1 MIISLDALNRRH
13 WLMLD
18 KTAQDWRAERANLG
32 IESRAFING
41 RYQDALAGETRATVN
56 PANGQRLADVANC
69 GVEDADRAVE
79 VARAVFESGVW
90 ASMAPADR
98 KMVLVR
104 WAELIE
110 DHANEIAL
118 LECLD
123 VGKPI
128 ADTTGVDVPAA
139 ARTIR
144 WSGEAIDKVYD
155 QISPAPS
162 DCLALVQRLPLGV
175 VAAIVP
181 WNFPLSTTAWK
192 LAPSLATGN
201 SVILKP
207 ASSTPLSALRIAG
220 LASEAGLPDGV
231 LQVLPGPG
239 GSLGRHLALH
249 DDIDGL
255 TFTGSTEVGK
265 QLMQYSGESNL
276 KRTFLEL
283 GGKSPNIVFADSNLE
298 KAAMFAAIAVFYN
311 CGQTCTAGTRL
322 IVEDSIR
329 EQFVEMVVEQST
341 KWMPGDPLDPATT
354 MGPMID
360 AGQLKIVADYVD
372 IGKEEGASL
381 MAGGKQVMAASG
393 GCFHE
398 PTIFDGV
405 NNSMRIAQEE
415 IFGPVMSV
423 IGFKDAEEAVAIAN
437 DSIYGLAGAVW
448 SNNINTAHKVAAAVR
463 VGTMGIN
470 NYFGGDIT
478 VPFGGFKQSGNGR
491 DKSMHAFD
499 DYTELKTTWI
509 EFD

>member
-1 MIISLDALNRRH
+1 MITGWSEVGF
-13 WLMLD
+13 MLD
-18 KTAQDWRAERANLG
+18 KTTQDWRAQVATLE

-41 RYQDALAGETRATVN
+41 QYRDAVSGETRATMS
-56 PANGQRLADVANC
+56 PADGSKIADVASC
-69 GVEDADRAVE
+69 GIEDADSAVR
-79 VARAVFESGVW
+79 VARAAFESGIW
-90 ASMAPADR
+90 AAMAPAER
-98 KMVLVR
+98 KTVLVR

-110 DHANEIAL
+110 ENAEEIAL

-139 ARTIR
+139 VRTIR
-144 WSGEAIDKVYD
+144 WSGEAIDKIYD

-207 ASSTPLSALRIAG
+207 ASNTPLSALRIAG

-283 GGKSPNIVFADSNLE
+283 GGKGPNIVFADANID
-298 KAAMFAAIAVFYN
+298 KAATFAAIAVFYN
-311 CGQTCTAGTRL
+311 GGQTCTAGTRL
-322 IVEDSIR
+322 IVEEQIR
-329 EQFVEMVVEQST
+329 DEFLELVVEKS
-341 KWMPGDPLDPATT
+341 KGWMPGDPLDPATT

-360 AGQLKIVADYVD
+360 AGQLKTVSDYVD
-372 IGKEEGASL
+372 IGKKEGASL
-381 MAGGKQVMAASG
+381 MAGGKQVDTVPG
-393 GCFHE
+393 GCYYE
-398 PTIFDGV
+398 PTIFNGV
-405 NNSMRIAQEE
+405 NNNMRIAREE

-423 IGFKDAEEAVAIAN
+423 IGFKTADEAVRIAN

>member
-1 MIISLDALNRRH
+1 
-13 WLMLD
+13 MLD
-18 KTAQDWRAERANLG
+18 KTIKDWSSDAAALE
-32 IESRAFING
+32 IEGRAFIDG
-41 RYQDALAGETRATVN
+41 QYRDALSGETRTTIS
-56 PANGQRLADVANC
+56 PANGRDLADVAVC
-69 GVEDADRAVE
+69 GTEDADRAVV
-79 VARAVFESGVW
+79 VARSAFESGVW
-90 ASMAPADR
+90 AAMAPADR
-98 KMVLVR
+98 KTVLVR
-104 WAELIE
+104 WAQLIE
-110 DHANEIAL
+110 DHADEIAL

-123 VGKPI
+123 AGKPI
-128 ADTTGVDVPAA
+128 TDTSGGDVPAA

-155 QISPAPS
+155 QVAPTPANS
-162 DCLALVQRLPLGV
+162 LALVQRLPLGV

-181 WNFPLSTTAWK
+181 WNFPLTTTAWK

-207 ASSTPLSALRIAG
+207 ASNTPLTALRIAG
-220 LASEAGLPDGV
+220 LASEAGLPDGL

-249 DDIDGL
+249 NDIDGL

-265 QLMQYSGESNL
+265 QLMQYSGQSNL

-283 GGKSPNIVFADSNLE
+283 GGKSPNIVFADANLE
-298 KAAMFAAIAVFYN
+298 KAAAFAAIAVFFN
-311 CGQTCTAGTRL
+311 GGQTCTAGTRL
-322 IVEDSIR
+322 IVEESIR
-329 EQFVEMVVEQST
+329 ERFVDMVIAQSA

-360 AGQLKIVADYVD
+360 AGQLQTVANYVAV
-372 IGKEEGASL
+372 GQEEGASL
-381 MAGGKQVMAASG
+381 VAGGKQIMLDSG
-393 GCFHE
+393 GSYHE
-398 PTIFDGV
+398 PTIFNDVDNG
-405 NNSMRIAQEE
+405 MRIAREE

-470 NYFGGDIT
+470 NYFGGDMT

-499 DYTELKTTWI
+499 DYTELKTIWI
-509 EFD
+509 ELD

>member
-1 MIISLDALNRRH
+1 MSEKSLAD
-13 WLMLD
+13 WQT
-18 KTAQDWRAERANLG
+18 TATELS
-32 IESRAFING
+32 IEGRAFING
-41 RYQDALAGETRATVN
+41 RCMDALSGATRPTNN
-56 PANGQRLADVANC
+56 PANNQPLTDVAVC
-69 GVEDADRAVE
+69 GIEDAEQAVKK
-79 VARAVFESGVW
+79 ARAAFESGVW
-90 ASMAPADR
+90 SQMAPTDR

-110 DHANEIAL
+110 RYAEELAL

-128 ADTTGVDVPAA
+128 SDTTSVDVPSA

-155 QISPAPS
+155 EISPTPAN
-162 DCLALVQRLPLGV
+162 CLALVRRLPLGV

-207 ASSTPLSALRIAG
+207 ASNTPLTAIRIAE
-220 LASEAGLPDGV
+220 LATQAGLPDGV

-239 GSLGRHLALH
+239 GSLGKHLATH
-249 DDIDGL
+249 MDIDGL
-255 TFTGSTEVGK
+255 TFTGSTPVGK
-265 QLMQYSGESNL
+265 QLMQYSGQSNL

-283 GGKSPNIVFADSNLE
+283 GGKSPNIVFADANLE
-298 KAAMFAAIAVFYN
+298 KAAGMAAAAVFYN
-311 CGQTCTAGTRL
+311 GGQTCTAGTRL
-322 IVEDSIR
+322 IVEEKIKD
-329 EQFVEMVVEQST
+329 QFLERVIEKAK
-341 KWMPGDPLDPATT
+341 KWMPGDPLDPATR

-360 AGQLKIVADYVD
+360 EGQYQTVADYVD
-372 IGKEEGASL
+372 IGRGEGAEL
-381 MAGGKQVMAASG
+381 LFGGNRVLDDSG
-393 GCFHE
+393 GFYIE
-398 PTIFDGV
+398 PTIFAGV
-405 NNSMRIAQEE
+405 ENRMRIAEEE
-415 IFGPVMSV
+415 IFGPVLSV
-423 IGFKDAEEAVAIAN
+423 LTFRNAEDAVRIAN

-448 SNNINTAHKVAAAVR
+448 SNNINTAHKVADAVR

-491 DKSMHAFD
+491 DKSIHAFH

-509 EFD
+509 EFE

>member
-1 MIISLDALNRRH
+1 
-13 WLMLD
+13 MLD
-18 KTAQDWRAERANLG
+18 KTIQDWKSLAADLE
-32 IESRAFING
+32 IEGHAFING
-41 RYQDALAGETRATVN
+41 RYQDALAGETRTTMS
-56 PANGQRLADVANC
+56 PANGQKLADVANC
-69 GVEDADRAVE
+69 GIEDADRAVA
-79 VARAVFESGVW
+79 VARAAFECGVW
-90 ASMAPADR
+90 AAMAPADR

-110 DHANEIAL
+110 DHADEIAL

-207 ASSTPLSALRIAG
+207 ASNTPLSALRIAG
-220 LASEAGLPDGV
+220 LASDAGLPDGV

-249 DDIDGL
+249 NDIDGL

-298 KAAMFAAIAVFYN
+298 KAAAFAAIAVFYN
-311 CGQTCTAGTRL
+311 GGQTCTAGTRL
-322 IVEDSIR
+322 IVEESIR
-329 EQFVEMVVEQST
+329 DRFVEMVVAQSQ
-341 KWMPGDPLDPATT
+341 KWMPGDPLDPTTT

-360 AGQLKIVADYVD
+360 AAQLQTVTEYVD
-372 IGKEEGASL
+372 IGRQEGASL
-381 MAGGKQVMAASG
+381 MAGGKQIMTDSG
-393 GCFHE
+393 GSYHE
-398 PTIFDGV
+398 PTIFDRV
-405 NNSMRIAQEE
+405 DNSMRIAREE

-423 IGFKDAEEAVAIAN
+423 IGFKDAGEAVAIAN

-448 SNNINTAHKVAAAVR
+448 SNNINTAHRVAAAVR

-491 DKSMHAFD
+491 DKSIHAFD

>member
-1 MIISLDALNRRH
+1 
-13 WLMLD
+13 MLD
-18 KTAQDWRAERANLG
+18 KTIQDWSSLAADLD
-32 IESRAFING
+32 IEGRAFING
-41 RYQDALAGETRATVN
+41 RYENALSGETRETVS
-56 PANGQRLADVANC
+56 PANGQKLADVANC
-69 GVEDADRAVE
+69 GIEDADKAVE
-79 VARAVFESGVW
+79 TARAAFESGVW
-90 ASMAPADR
+90 AAMAPADR

-110 DHANEIAL
+110 DHADEIAL

-128 ADTTGVDVPAA
+128 SDTTGVDVPAA

-155 QISPAPS
+155 EIPPTPADS
-162 DCLALVQRLPLGV
+162 LALVQRLPLGV

-207 ASSTPLSALRIAG
+207 ASNTPLSALRIAG
-220 LASEAGLPDGV
+220 LAAEAGLPDGV

-249 DDIDGL
+249 NDIDGL
-255 TFTGSTEVGK
+255 TFTGSTEIGK

-283 GGKSPNIVFADSNLE
+283 GGKSPNIVFADANLE

-311 CGQTCTAGTRL
+311 GGQTCTAGTRL

-329 EQFVEMVVEQST
+329 DKFIEMVVAHSQN
-341 KWMPGDPLDPATT
+341 WMPGNPLDPATT

-360 AGQLKIVADYVD
+360 AAQLKTVAHYVD
-372 IGKEEGASL
+372 IGRQEGASL
-381 MAGGKQVMAASG
+381 IAGGNQTMLDSG
-393 GCFHE
+393 GSYHE
-398 PTIFDGV
+398 PTVFDGV

-423 IGFKDAEEAVAIAN
+423 IGFKNADEAVAIAN

-470 NYFGGDIT
+470 NYFGGDVT

-509 EFD
+509 EFE

>member
-1 MIISLDALNRRH
+1 
-13 WLMLD
+13 MLD
-18 KTAQDWRAERANLG
+18 KTIQDWKSQAADLT
-32 IESRAFING
+32 IEGRAFING
-41 RYQDALAGETRATVN
+41 RYDDAMSGETRATVC
-56 PANGQRLADVANC
+56 PGDGHKLADVANC
-69 GVEDADRAVE
+69 GIEDADQAVGI
-79 VARAVFESGVW
+79 ARETFESGVW
-90 ASMAPADR
+90 ADMAPADR

-110 DHANEIAL
+110 VHADEIAL

-128 ADTTGVDVPAA
+128 SDTTGVDVPSAV
-139 ARTIR
+139 RTIR

-155 QISPAPS
+155 QISPTPA

-207 ASSTPLSALRIAG
+207 ASNTPLSALRIAG
-220 LASEAGLPDGV
+220 LATEAGLPDGV

-249 DDIDGL
+249 EDIDGL
-255 TFTGSTEVGK
+255 TFTGSTAVGK
-265 QLMQYSGESNL
+265 QLMRYSGESNL

-283 GGKSPNIVFADSNLE
+283 GGKSPNIVFADSNLD
-298 KAAMFAAIAVFYN
+298 KAATFAAIAVFYN
-311 CGQTCTAGTRL
+311 GGQTCTAGTRL
-322 IVEDSIR
+322 IVEDSIK
-329 EQFVEMVVEQST
+329 EKFLEMVVAKSQD
-341 KWMPGDPLDPATT
+341 WMPGDPLDPATA

-360 AGQLKIVADYVD
+360 AAQLKTVADYVD
-372 IGKEEGASL
+372 IGREEGASL
-381 MAGGKQVMAASG
+381 MFGGRQVLAESG
-393 GCFHE
+393 GCYHE
-398 PTIFDGV
+398 PTVFDGV
-405 NNSMRIAQEE
+405 SNDMRIAQEE

-423 IGFKDAEEAVAIAN
+423 IGFSDAEEAVAIAN

-448 SNNINTAHKVAAAVR
+448 SNDINTAHRVAAAVR

>member
-1 MIISLDALNRRH
+1 
-13 WLMLD
+13 MLD
-18 KTAQDWRAERANLG
+18 RTVTDWQSLAGQLQ
-32 IESRAFING
+32 IEGRAFING
-41 RYQDALAGETRATVN
+41 RYVDALAGATRPTVN
-56 PANGQRLADVANC
+56 PANGKEIAEVALC
-69 GVEDADRAVE
+69 GVEDAELAVAG
-79 VARAVFESGVW
+79 AREAFESGRW
-90 ASMAPADR
+90 SRMAPMDR

-110 DHANEIAL
+110 KHADELAL
-118 LECLD
+118 LETLD

-128 ADTTGVDVPAA
+128 SDTVNVDVPSAV
-139 ARTIR
+139 RTIR

-155 QISPAPS
+155 EIPPTPP
-162 DCLALVQRLPLGV
+162 DTLALVQRLPLGV

-207 ASSTPLSALRIAG
+207 ASNTPLSALFIAR

-249 DDIDGL
+249 MGIDGL
-255 TFTGSTEVGK
+255 TFTGSTPVGK
-265 QLMQYSGESNL
+265 QLMQYSGQSNL

-283 GGKSPNIVFADSNLE
+283 GGKSPNIVFADADLD
-298 KAAMFAAIAVFYN
+298 KAATMAAVAVFYN
-311 CGQTCTAGTRL
+311 GGQTCTAGTRL
-322 IVEDSIR
+322 IVEDRIMDDFLQR
-329 EQFVEMVVEQST
+329 VT
-341 KWMPGDPLDPATT
+341 AKARNWMPGDPLDPATA

-360 AGQLKIVADYVD
+360 EAQCRTVAEYVE
-372 IGKEEGASL
+372 IGRGEGAEVVF
-381 MAGGKQVMAASG
+381 GGEQVLQDTG
-393 GCFHE
+393 GHYFQ
-398 PTIFDGV
+398 PSIFAGV
-405 NNSMRIAQEE
+405 NNAMRVAQEE
-415 IFGPVMSV
+415 IFGPVLSV
-423 IGFKDAEEAVAIAN
+423 IGFRTAEEAVSIAN

-448 SNNINTAHKVAAAVR
+448 SNDINTAHKVAAAVR

-491 DKSMHAFD
+491 DKSIHAFH

-509 EFD
+509 EFA

>member
-1 MIISLDALNRRH
+1 
-13 WLMLD
+13 MLE
-18 KTAQDWRAERANLG
+18 KTNWHLAAEKID
-32 IESRAFING
+32 IEGRAFING
-41 RYQDALAGETRATVN
+41 KYVDALSGEKKPTIN
-56 PANGQRLADVANC
+56 PANSQPLADVAVC
-69 GVEDADRAVE
+69 GPEDAELAITS
-79 VARAVFESGVW
+79 ARDTFAAGTW
-90 ASMAPADR
+90 CDMAPSER

-110 DHANEIAL
+110 KHSDELAL

-128 ADTTGVDVPAA
+128 SDTLNVDAPAA

-155 QISPAPS
+155 EIPPTPA
-162 DCLALVQRLPLGV
+162 DTLALVQRLPLGV

-192 LAPSLATGN
+192 LAPALATGN

-207 ASSTPLSALRIAG
+207 ATSTPLSAIYIAK
-220 LASEAGLPDGV
+220 LAAEAGLPDGA
-231 LQVLPGPG
+231 LHVLPGPG
-239 GSLGRHLALH
+239 GSLGKHLATH
-249 DDIDGL
+249 MDIDGL
-255 TFTGSTEVGK
+255 TFTGSTPVGK
-265 QLMQYSGESNL
+265 MLMEYSGQSNL

-283 GGKSPNIVFADSNLE
+283 GGKSPNIVFADANLD
-298 KAAMFAAIAVFYN
+298 KAAAMAAVAVFYN
-311 CGQTCTAGTRL
+311 GGQTCTAGTRL
-322 IVEDSIR
+322 IVEESIKD
-329 EQFVEMVVEQST
+329 EFLGLVIE
-341 KWMPGDPLDPATT
+341 KAKGWMPGDPLNPDTR

-360 AGQLKIVADYVD
+360 QGQYQTVADYVS
-372 IGKEEGASL
+372 IGREEGADL
-381 MAGGKQVMAASG
+381 CFGGGRVMADSG
-393 GCFHE
+393 GYFIE
-398 PTIFDGV
+398 PSIFAGV
-405 NNSMRIAQEE
+405 NNQMRIAQEE

-423 IGFKDAEEAVAIAN
+423 LTFKTAEEAIQIAN

-470 NYFGGDIT
+470 NYFGGDMT

-491 DKSMHAFD
+491 DKSIHAFH
-499 DYTELKTTWI
+499 DYSELKTTWI

>member
-1 MIISLDALNRRH
+1 MQ
-13 WLMLD
+13 D
-18 KTAQDWRAERANLG
+18 KTIQDWRAEAADLK
-32 IESRAFING
+32 IESRAFTNG
-41 RYQDALAGETRATVN
+41 RYQEALSGETRATIS
-56 PANGQRLADVANC
+56 PADGRHLADVANC
-69 GVEDADRAVE
+69 GPEDADRAVAA
-79 VARAVFESGVW
+79 ARAAFESGIW

-104 WAELIE
+104 WSELIE
-110 DHANEIAL
+110 DHADELAL

-128 ADTTGVDVPAA
+128 SDTTGVDVPAA

-144 WSGEAIDKVYD
+144 WSGEAIDKVYA
-155 QISPAPS
+155 QISPTPS
-162 DCLALVQRLPLGV
+162 NCLALVQRLPLGV

-207 ASSTPLSALRIAG
+207 ASNTPLTALRIAG

-231 LQVLPGPG
+231 LHVLPGPG

-249 DDIDGL
+249 NDIDGL

-265 QLMQYSGESNL
+265 QLMQYSGQSNL

-298 KAAMFAAIAVFYN
+298 KAAAFAAIAVFYN
-311 CGQTCTAGTRL
+311 GGQTCTAGTRL
-322 IVEDSIR
+322 IVEESIR
-329 EQFVEMVVEQST
+329 EKFVEMVVAKSQD
-341 KWMPGDPLDPATT
+341 WMPGDPLDPATS

-360 AGQLKIVADYVD
+360 AAQLKTVADYVD
-372 IGKEEGASL
+372 IGREEGASV
-381 MAGGKQVMAASG
+381 MSGGNQVMTDSG
-393 GCFHE
+393 GSYHE

-470 NYFGGDIT
+470 NYFGGDMT

>member
-1 MIISLDALNRRH
+1 M
-13 WLMLD
+13 
-18 KTAQDWRAERANLG
+18 
-32 IESRAFING
+32 
-41 RYQDALAGETRATVN
+41 
-56 PANGQRLADVANC
+56 
-69 GVEDADRAVE
+69 
-79 VARAVFESGVW
+79 
-90 ASMAPADR
+90 
-98 KMVLVR
+98 
-104 WAELIE
+104 
-110 DHANEIAL
+110 
-118 LECLD
+118 
-123 VGKPI
+123 
-128 ADTTGVDVPAA
+128 
-139 ARTIR
+139 
-144 WSGEAIDKVYD
+144 YD
-155 QISPAPS
+155 QISPAPAN
-162 DCLALVQRLPLGV
+162 CLALVQRLPLGV

-207 ASSTPLSALRIAG
+207 ASNTPLSALRIAG

-283 GGKSPNIVFADSNLE
+283 GGKSPNIVFADANLE
-298 KAAMFAAIAVFYN
+298 KAATYAAVAVFYN
-311 CGQTCTAGTRL
+311 GGQTCTAGTRL
-322 IVEDSIR
+322 IVEESIR
-329 EQFVEMVVEQST
+329 EKFVEMVIAKSQN
-341 KWMPGDPLDPATT
+341 WLPGDPLDPVTA

-360 AGQLKIVADYVD
+360 AGQMQSVAQYVD
-372 IGKEEGASL
+372 IGREEGASL
-381 MAGGKQVMAASG
+381 MAGGNQVMADSG
-393 GCFHE
+393 GSYFE

-423 IGFKDAEEAVAIAN
+423 IGFKVAEEAVTIAN

-491 DKSMHAFD
+491 DKSIHAFD

>member
-1 MIISLDALNRRH
+1 MQ
-13 WLMLD
+13 D
-18 KTAQDWRAERANLG
+18 KTRSDWVSLAEDLQ
-32 IESRAFING
+32 IESRAF
-41 RYQDALAGETRATVN
+41 T
-56 PANGQRLADVANC
+56 NGQYKDASAGGTRESLSPGDGRKLADVANC
-69 GVEDADRAVE
+69 GIEDADLAVKD
-79 VARAVFESGVW
+79 ARATFESGVW

-110 DHANEIAL
+110 QHADEIAL

-128 ADTTGVDVPAA
+128 ADTTGVDVPSA

-155 QISPAPS
+155 QISPAPL

-207 ASSTPLSALRIAG
+207 ASNTPLSALRIAG

-231 LQVLPGPG
+231 LHVLPGPG

-249 DDIDGL
+249 EDIDGL

-265 QLMQYSGESNL
+265 QLMQYSGQSNL

-311 CGQTCTAGTRL
+311 GGQTCTAGTRL
-322 IVEDSIR
+322 IVEECIR
-329 EQFVEMVVEQST
+329 EKFVEMVVENA
-341 KWMPGDPLDPATT
+341 KNWMPGDPLDPSTS

-360 AGQLKIVADYVD
+360 TAQLHTVADYVE

-381 MAGGKQVMAASG
+381 VFGGKQVMTDSG
-393 GCFHE
+393 GCYHE

-405 NNSMRIAQEE
+405 NNEMRIAKEE

-423 IGFKDAEEAVAIAN
+423 IGFKDAAEAVAIAN

-470 NYFGGDIT
+470 NYFGGDVT

>member
-1 MIISLDALNRRH
+1 
-13 WLMLD
+13 MLD
-18 KTAQDWRAERANLG
+18 KTRKDWSALAADLK
-32 IESRAFING
+32 IEGRAFING
-41 RYQDALAGETRATVN
+41 QYEDALAGETRATMN
-56 PANGQRLADVANC
+56 PADGSKLADVGSC
-69 GVEDADRAVE
+69 GTEDADQAVK
-79 VARAVFESGVW
+79 VARATFESGVW

-98 KMVLVR
+98 KKILVR
-104 WAELIE
+104 WADLIE
-110 DHANEIAL
+110 DNTDEIAL
-118 LECLD
+118 LESLD

-128 ADTTGVDVPAA
+128 SDTAGGDVPSA

-144 WSGEAIDKVYD
+144 WSGEAIDKIYD
-155 QISPAPS
+155 QVSPTGADS
-162 DCLALVQRLPLGV
+162 LALVQRLPLGV

-207 ASSTPLSALRIAG
+207 ASNTPLSALRIAG

-231 LQVLPGPG
+231 LHVLPGPG

-249 DDIDGL
+249 EDIDGL

-265 QLMQYSGESNL
+265 QLMVYSGESNL

-283 GGKSPNIVFADSNLE
+283 GGKSPNIVFADANLD
-298 KAAMFAAIAVFYN
+298 KAASFAALAVFFN
-311 CGQTCTAGTRL
+311 GGQTCTAGTRL

-329 EQFVEMVVEQST
+329 EKFVEMVIAKSQS
-341 KWMPGDPLDPATT
+341 WMPGDPLDPATT

-360 AGQLKIVADYVD
+360 AGQLKTVADYVD
-372 IGKEEGASL
+372 IGRDEGASL
-381 MAGGKQVMAASG
+381 VAGGKQIMAETG
-393 GCFHE
+393 GCYHE

-405 NNSMRIAQEE
+405 NNGMRIAQEE

-423 IGFKDAEEAVAIAN
+423 IGFKDADEAVAIAN

-463 VGTMGIN
+463 VGTMGVN
-470 NYFGGDIT
+470 NYFGGDMT

-499 DYTELKTTWI
+499 DYTELKTTWF